1 MLSFPVAT
9 ANRGPRAASP
19 GSNFSPSRLVYALV
33 LGMALGP
40 SPGHAGSPHSP
51 ALCSRPHLY
60 LEHVMHKN
68 EKTGSK
74 DHDDYDES
82 ENLCW

>member
-1 MLSFPVAT
+1 MLWSWGWLF
-9 ANRGPRAASP
+9 
-19 GSNFSPSRLVYALV
+19 ALRR
-33 LGMALGP
+33 
-40 SPGHAGSPHSP
+40 GHAGFASLP
-51 ALCSRPHLY
+51 ALCGRPHLY
-60 LEHVMHKN
+60 LEHVHKN